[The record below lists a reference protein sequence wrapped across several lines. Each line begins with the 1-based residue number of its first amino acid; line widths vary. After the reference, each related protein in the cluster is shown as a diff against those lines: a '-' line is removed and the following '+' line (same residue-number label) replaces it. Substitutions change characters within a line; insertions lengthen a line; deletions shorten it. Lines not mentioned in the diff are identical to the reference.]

1 MRGLEILV
9 SVERVAQRIIMR
21 VNLPITVFV
30 VFTVFCF
37 VVNDV
42 QAHMHNM
49 MKYASA
55 MSPDMKFQLQWAY
68 NDTGMLYFKM
78 KCQGTGWCG
87 VGFADSTVNSDGK
100 NMASYDIAIGGY
112 SSTGYLDDYWSDGR
126 GRPAVDTEQSLTLI
140 DANETNGYTMVDFMR
155 PADTMQPQQDLAIM
169 NDTEVWIMYGAGPT
183 DVTDT
188 STFDKHANDARQVL
202 SMKYN
207 LIAMAMAAAAE
218 PTTAMGTMS
227 MTSSVS
233 ATESTMTESTPT
245 TASATKCG
253 GSHAV
258 VPVIFVLIA
267 RFVFSS

>member
-1 MRGLEILV
+1 
-9 SVERVAQRIIMR
+9 MR

-42 QAHMHNM
+42 RAHMHNM

-78 KCQGTGWCG
+78 KCQGEGWCG
-87 VGFADSTVNSDGK
+87 VGFADTTVNSDGK
-100 NMASYDIAIGGY
+100 NMANYDIAVGGY
-112 SSTGYLDDYWSDGR
+112 GSTGYLNDYWSTTTGQ
-126 GRPAVDTEQSLTLI
+126 PMLDTVQSLTLI
-140 DANETNGYTMVDFMR
+140 DANQTNGYTMVDFMR
-155 PADTMQPQQDLAIM
+155 PADTMQLQDLAIM
-169 NDTEVWIMYGAGPT
+169 NDTEVWIMYGTGPS
-183 DVTDT
+183 DVTVA
-188 STFDKHANDARQVL
+188 SMFDKHVSRQVL

-207 LIAMAMAAAAE
+207 LIAMAMAAAAQ
-218 PTTAMGTMS
+218 PTATTMS

-233 ATESTMTESTPT
+233 ATDSTMTESTST
-245 TASATKCG
+245 TASATKCS

>member
-1 MRGLEILV
+1 
-9 SVERVAQRIIMR
+9 
-21 VNLPITVFV
+21 
-30 VFTVFCF
+30 
-37 VVNDV
+37 
-42 QAHMHNM
+42 
-49 MKYASA
+49 
-55 MSPDMKFQLQWAY
+55 
-68 NDTGMLYFKM
+68 
-78 KCQGTGWCG
+78 
-87 VGFADSTVNSDGK
+87 
-100 NMASYDIAIGGY
+100 
-112 SSTGYLDDYWSDGR
+112 
-126 GRPAVDTEQSLTLI
+126 
-140 DANETNGYTMVDFMR
+140 
-155 PADTMQPQQDLAIM
+155 
-169 NDTEVWIMYGAGPT
+169 MYGAGPT

-227 MTSSVS
+227 MTSS
-233 ATESTMTESTPT
+233 ESTMTESTPT

>member
-1 MRGLEILV
+1 
-9 SVERVAQRIIMR
+9 
-21 VNLPITVFV
+21 
-30 VFTVFCF
+30 
-37 VVNDV
+37 
-42 QAHMHNM
+42 
-49 MKYASA
+49 
-55 MSPDMKFQLQWAY
+55 
-68 NDTGMLYFKM
+68 
-78 KCQGTGWCG
+78 
-87 VGFADSTVNSDGK
+87 
-100 NMASYDIAIGGY
+100 
-112 SSTGYLDDYWSDGR
+112 
-126 GRPAVDTEQSLTLI
+126 
-140 DANETNGYTMVDFMR
+140 
-155 PADTMQPQQDLAIM
+155 
-169 NDTEVWIMYGAGPT
+169 MYGAGPT